1 MHRNAAHEARLKLVE
16 LRSECTREIDT
27 LKSRIIGLEK
37 QIASIPAGDRD
48 LAIIANGSVSRP
60 ADPLALS
67 VMSHGD
73 MVGVISDDFEPDT
86 DSKASH
92 RLEVEGEDDG
102 AITWERSKDVEQYLQ
117 AAIEVME
124 PEDKEIVDRFVAQGD
139 QFRRGMSPGQAAALE
154 KKTEFLMPHTL
165 TELERM
171 INEGSPEERASVKS
185 LLKDCDM
192 MPYIGKMFELVATSL
207 VDPVEDS
214 IQDSSGPGTEPVAPD
229 GGQR

>member
-48 LAIIANGSVSRP
+48 
-60 ADPLALS
+60 
-67 VMSHGD
+67 
-73 MVGVISDDFEPDT
+73 
-86 DSKASH
+86 
-92 RLEVEGEDDG
+92 
-102 AITWERSKDVEQYLQ
+102 LQ

-192 MPYIGKMFELVATSL
+192 MPYIGEMFELVATSL